1 MSPYPTNA
9 EHLQSDTP
17 QNTVLVVVT
26 NIVDARNPRA
36 VNKRYMVNNL
46 YVDNGAPDK
55 YQVVYATDAQEIT
68 VSPTPTPTV
77 KNRVESSFTTTTTT
91 LQPTET
97 QIFPPPDPSNPGSS
111 TSGDPNGTN
120 SPGVDNPGVGNPDA
134 NNPGVNNPDVNNP
147 DANNPDAN
155 NPDANNPL
163 SDPNAI
169 PNSPPAFLPPG
180 ATPGTGS
187 PVIPGPG
194 TSPFSTIPGG
204 SPITTIP
211 GGNPLTTIP
220 GGVTSPLIPGG
231 TTTPFLPPTLG
242 GGIPPTTFG
251 GIPPTTFGTPAIITT
266 QTITNIIPLSTFS
279 LSTFSTTPSLFLDP
293 STAFL
298 LPFASL
304 PPSSTTALILPS
316 DPANLIF
323 ANQVDLLSAACLG
336 LNGLGGFG
344 GQQHLFGSAEQALE
358 AQLAVLLQGGQQHG
372 GGGVFPP
379 VVLGGSTTTH
389 GIGGG
394 VSGINGGVPVEG
406 VLVNGVRFR
415 VVEGKVQVEKGEG
428 EWEEV
433 KKEVGEDKA

>member
-1 MSPYPTNA
+1 M
-9 EHLQSDTP
+9 
-17 QNTVLVVVT
+17 VVT

-97 QIFPPPDPSNPGSS
+97 QIFPSPDPSNPGSS

-120 SPGVDNPGVGNPDA
+120 SPGVNNPDP
-134 NNPGVNNPDVNNP
+134 NNPSDKNPDVNNP
-147 DANNPDAN
+147 DVNNPDAN

-169 PNSPPAFLPPG
+169 PNSPPTFLPPG

-242 GGIPPTTFG
+242 GVPPTTLGGIPPTTLGG
-251 GIPPTTFGTPAIITT
+251 GIPPTPFGAPTFGNTFGTPAIITT
-266 QTITNIIPLSTFS
+266 QKITNIIPLSTFS
-279 LSTFSTTPSLFLDP
+279 LSTFSTTPYLFLDP

-358 AQLAVLLQGGQQHG
+358 AQLAVLLQGQGQHS
-372 GGGVFPP
+372 GVFPP
-379 VVLGGSTTTH
+379 VVLGGSTTH
-389 GIGGG
+389 GVGGLNG
-394 VSGINGGVPVEG
+394 VPPVEG

-433 KKEVGEDKA
+433 KKEVGQDKA